1 MEIAPFKYDDINEFK
16 ERYIKE
22 QAQFYALK
30 EGYSYYIIEESN
42 VDGTFTGEQFD
53 NLIRLA
59 ALKKYNAE
67 FIEELDI
74 EELDRLAEERWKVD
88 KQRSIE
94 KYGE

>member
-1 MEIAPFKYDDINEFK
+1 MEVAPFKYDDINEFK

-53 NLIRLA
+53 NQIRLH
-59 ALKKYNAE
+59 ALKKYNPE
-67 FIEELDI
+67 FLEELGV
-74 EELDRLAEERWKVD
+74 EELNRLAEEKWKTD
-88 KQRSIE
+88 KQLSIE